1 MPLETTR
8 FDIQDHLR
16 TAEDRLLYLEA
27 AFDDGDPA
35 LIAHALGDVARTV
48 GMTSIA
54 KEAGVT
60 REALYKALS
69 ETGDPR
75 LSTFFGVIKALGL
88 KISIETDQN
97 AA

>member
-8 FDIQDHLR
+8 FD
-16 TAEDRLLYLEA
+16 AAKYLEDA
-27 AFDDGDPA
+27 ESQAELLSDAFESGDTSYV
-35 LIAHALGDVARTV
+35 AHVLGLVARAR
-48 GMTSIA
+48 GMTGVA
-54 KEAGVT
+54 KGAGVT

-75 LSTFFGVIKALGL
+75 LSTLLGVLKSLGL
-88 KISIETDQN
+88 HVTVKPAD